1 MCVINLTEEEKIKNF
16 EIFKENLKKAGVDS
30 ITNDES
36 FARELMNATCGITD
50 DTGCAYD
57 GALVAHVNLTTQIAQ
72 RIAKMVS
79 ASLPVNETSLLKV
92 CCLQHISK
100 VKMFVKNVDEWQI
113 KHGKP
118 YTFALNSE
126 GTLKMGDRSLQMA
139 TSMGIT
145 FNESEWEAM
154 KCIEKVD
161 NATGVKHDPPLC
173 VIVRQANEL
182 AYSIEYQKYKKT
194 CAK

>member
-1 MCVINLTEEEKIKNF
+1 MCVINLTWEEKTKNF
-16 EIFKENLKKAGVDS
+16 EIFKENLKKAGADS
-30 ITNDES
+30 IINDES
-36 FARELMNATCGITD
+36 FAKELMVATCALSE

-57 GALVAHVNLTTQIAQ
+57 GALVAHVNLTIQIAQ
-72 RIAKMVS
+72 RLAKMVS
-79 ASLPVNETSLLKV
+79 ASLPVNEISLVKV

-100 VKMFVKNVDEWQI
+100 AKMFTVNIDEWQI

-126 GTLKMGDRSLQMA
+126 GSLKMGDRSLQMA

-154 KCIEKVD
+154 KCMDKMD
-161 NATGVKHDPPLC
+161 NATMVKREAPLC

-194 CAK
+194 CQK

>member
-1 MCVINLTEEEKIKNF
+1 MCVINLTWEEKTKNF
-16 EIFKENLKKAGVDS
+16 EIFKENLKKAGADS
-30 ITNDES
+30 IINDES
-36 FARELMNATCGITD
+36 FAKELMVATCALSE

-57 GALVAHVNLTTQIAQ
+57 GALVAHVNLTVQIAQ
-72 RIAKMVS
+72 RLAKMVS
-79 ASLPVNETSLLKV
+79 ASLPVNEISLLKV

-100 VKMFVKNVDEWQI
+100 AKMFTVNIDEWQI

-126 GTLKMGDRSLQMA
+126 GSLKMGDRSLQMA

-154 KCIEKVD
+154 KCMDKMD
-161 NATGVKHDPPLC
+161 NATMVKREPPLC

-182 AYSIEYQKYKKT
+182 AYAIEYQKYKKT
-194 CAK
+194 CRK